1 MEADNLRE
9 YFIGD
14 CYRFDDGAACTLG
27 IVKLKPYDGPP
38 VMTVIDLETQLAEA
52 EDLVR
57 IATQAYSKASN
68 EFDNWKET
76 DEKAK
81 RNSPVGPF
89 NQPFY
94 EAHTQLNDSNRE
106 LNVKKARMAAIQDK
120 LNELKQ
126 SQNESSAQQTPHK
139 LRRWLF
145 PAKALRNDVMRDR
158 ISLAQYAVRAE
169 EYNMWVG

>member
-1 MEADNLRE
+1 M
-9 YFIGD
+9 
-14 CYRFDDGAACTLG
+14 
-27 IVKLKPYDGPP
+27 
-38 VMTVIDLETQLAEA
+38 AEA
-52 EDLVR
+52 EELVD
-57 IATQAYSKASN
+57 IATQAYSNANN
-68 EFDNWKET
+68 EFDHWKEI

-81 RNSPVGPF
+81 RNSPLGPF

-145 PAKALRNDVMRDR
+145 PTKALRNDVMTDIITPSTIRSSGR
-158 ISLAQYAVRAE
+158 RVQHVGGMQYF
-169 EYNMWVG
+169 VGWLRQ